1 MNFALLGTSSLIRQF
16 EAQLADSSIHQRVFA
31 STDLSEVELIALEQS
46 GAEVIIFGGIADEEA
61 LLRAMPFLKAF
72 KGTVF
77 IAPLSTR
84 AVLTAYE
91 FERLAGE
98 CVGALVPL
106 LPSLQH
112 PGMQLL
118 NASAGNSTVSPLA
131 SVGEIERVDMQRAL
145 PSGDVESVLDAF
157 AEDITI
163 LVALAG
169 SIKEVVAMR
178 TGSEPIPLNVQST
191 SKNGRLVRWSAV
203 RPSQEIESAQILI
216 EGTQGRVLVRLRETG
231 VWDIESNNNDLSS
244 QPPDLLAHCALI
256 NSLTGSSW
264 EPFTHSLEVREA
276 VEKSLNRGRL
286 VRINLDGHGER
297 TAFMG
302 TMASLGCALL
312 LGSLGILIFSAA
324 ILSFAPENR
333 FGRLSVWVEKVP
345 WLLAAVMILFLI
357 IQFFAFVIPGRS
369 ED

>member
-1 MNFALLGTSSLIRQF
+1 MDFALLGTSSLVRQF
-16 EAQLADSSIHQRVFA
+16 EAQLADSSIHQRVFS

-61 LLRAMPFLKAF
+61 LPRAMQFLKAF

-98 CVGALVPL
+98 CVGVLLPL
-106 LPSLQH
+106 LPSLHH

-118 NASAGNSTVSPLA
+118 NASAGNSTTSLLA
-131 SVGEIERVDMQRAL
+131 SVGEIERVDMQRVL

-203 RPSQEIESAQILI
+203 RPSQEIGSAQILI

-244 QPPDLLAHCALI
+244 RPPDLLAHCALI
-256 NSLTGSSW
+256 NSLAGSSW

-345 WLLAAVMILFLI
+345 WLLAGVMVLFLI
-357 IQFFAFVIPGRS
+357 IQLFAFVIPGRT